1 MTIIIEGDA
10 RDIHAIMPV
19 MDDAFEPAFGESWTA
34 TQCLSALAMSD
45 CKLLIAKTSGSIT
58 GFAMS
63 RWVLDIE
70 ELLMIGVTKACQRQQ
85 IGSMLL
91 DAIVDRAKRAG
102 RQRLFLEVRDGNP
115 AHDFYRASGFEPIG
129 RRKQYYRGSDGFR
142 PDAITMAMNLQI

>member
-10 RDIHAIMPV
+10 ADIASIMPV
-19 MDDAFEPAFGESWTA
+19 MDDAFDPAFGESWTA
-34 TQCLSALAMSD
+34 SQCLSALAIPD
-45 CKLLIAKTSGSIT
+45 CRLLIAKSNDIIA

-70 ELLMIGVTKACQRQQ
+70 ELLMIGVTKASQRQQ

-91 DAIVDRAKRAG
+91 AAIVAHAKNNG
-102 RQRLFLEVRDGNP
+102 REKLFLEVRDGNA

-129 RRKQYYRGSDGFR
+129 RRKQYYRGSNGIR
-142 PDAITMAMNLQI
+142 PDAITMAMNL